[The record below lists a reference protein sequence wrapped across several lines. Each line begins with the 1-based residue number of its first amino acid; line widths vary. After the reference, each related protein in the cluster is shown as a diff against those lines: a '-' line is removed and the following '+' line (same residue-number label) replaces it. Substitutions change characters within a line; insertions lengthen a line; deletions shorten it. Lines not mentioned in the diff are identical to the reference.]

1 MRFFECIYGTFSID
15 STCRYVVFKSIPIA
29 FQPLVFKTKFCLIN
43 MSMPQKNCAHSF
55 EVEKRT
61 KKSICVLNEKKIES
75 KQKSLFHLIGLSSM
89 IYWMRKS
96 EIMWAFSQLN
106 KKNLGD
112 NKLTWNVKMVMK
124 KVGDFRVLFFWFLM
138 SGIESRYIMYRRSDC
153 SDRFWITFRDNKFI
167 SAETFSCIVPVN
179 LCCWQSVSMFAKYV
193 RQKSAQVTNIQYQRV

>member
-1 MRFFECIYGTFSID
+1 M
-15 STCRYVVFKSIPIA
+15 
-29 FQPLVFKTKFCLIN
+29 
-43 MSMPQKNCAHSF
+43 
-55 EVEKRT
+55 
-61 KKSICVLNEKKIES
+61 LNEKKNRIQAEKFVS
-75 KQKSLFHLIGLSSM
+75 SYRFKFNDLLHEKIGDHVSFFAIQQKKH
-89 IYWMRKS
+89 
-96 EIMWAFSQLN
+96 
-106 KKNLGD
+106 LGD